1 MPIYHCFNALEDPR
15 KISHKIFQVQKIQ
28 LYNDIN
34 YIVIY
39 EGFKNYRIFDIP
51 DIEDFRR

>member
-1 MPIYHCFNALEDPR
+1 MPIYPCFNALEDPR
-15 KISHKIFQVQKIQ
+15 KILHKIFQVQKIQ

-51 DIEDFRR
+51 DIEDLRR